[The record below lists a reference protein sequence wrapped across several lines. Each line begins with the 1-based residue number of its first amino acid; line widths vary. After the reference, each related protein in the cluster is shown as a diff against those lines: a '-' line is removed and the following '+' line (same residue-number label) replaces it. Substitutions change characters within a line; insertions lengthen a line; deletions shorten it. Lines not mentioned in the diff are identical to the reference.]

1 MSSLVHLS
9 NQYLLA
15 VGRTFPGPILSSQK
29 VLREL
34 LQARRIWGEKE
45 VSTFYVFE
53 NQLHLLDLIYK
64 FRGREEIIRFLSR
77 NRFLPPIL
85 IETYF
90 KIRSYFLDSPVIL
103 EIDTDPEVTMSEQLI
118 VFIVTKLFPGEALAK
133 LKQFDEDWWLGNSDQ
148 VRMKLCINLEFE

>member
-118 VFIVTKLFPGEALAK
+118 VFI
-133 LKQFDEDWWLGNSDQ
+133 
-148 VRMKLCINLEFE
+148 